1 MRRAVVLVALAVL
14 AVFAG
19 AKFVPWLLTKQDV
32 ELSSPTSPALFA
44 GLTEVP
50 LAPGHELCVVGVDL
64 APSYR
69 SAHLLATGPGRLA
82 LTLSASGYSS
92 TARAVAAAG
101 PVAVALPVKPPP
113 RDAIGNACLRNE
125 GSAPLPV
132 QGNVEV
138 RTASRPV
145 STLDGRRI
153 APDVPLS
160 FWRGKRETRLA
171 ALLNGIPKMAVFKPV
186 GAWLF
191 WVLLALVLIAVP
203 AAVIAALAMGMR
215 SAP

>member
-19 AKFVPWLLTKQDV
+19 AKLVPWLLAKQDV
-32 ELSSPTSPALFA
+32 ELSSPTSPALF
-44 GLTEVP
+44 GGVTEVP
-50 LAPGHELCVVGVDL
+50 VAPGQELCVAGVDL

-69 SAHLLATGPGRLA
+69 SAHLLVTGPGSLA
-82 LTLSASGYSS
+82 LTLTAGGFSS
-92 TARAVAAAG
+92 TGHAVAAAG
-101 PVAVALPVKPPP
+101 PSVVAVAIEPPP
-113 RDAIGNACLRNE
+113 RHAIGNACLRNE

-145 STLDGRRI
+145 STLDGKRI

-171 ALLNGIPKMAVFKPV
+171 ALLGGIPKMAVFKPV
-186 GAWLF
+186 GEWFFWLL
-191 WVLLALVLIAVP
+191 VPLVLVAVP
-203 AAVIAALAMGMR
+203 ALVIAALVMGMR